1 MKSNVKNKELK
12 AVKRYLYEKGLK
24 HSLKRHTI
32 AEVFFGENRHLSVE
46 KLYDEVKRIDPNIS
60 FSTVYRALKLFER
73 AELAVSRKFMDGIM
87 RFEPV
92 HPKEHHDHLI
102 CVRCGKIIE
111 FKSKK
116 IEDIQKKIS
125 RDYKFELISHK
136 LELYGYCNKCRRGP
150 VNRKP

>member
-1 MKSNVKNKELK
+1 MKSNVKNSELK
-12 AVKRYLYEKGLK
+12 SVRRYLYEKGLK

-32 AEVFFGENRHLSVE
+32 AELFFREDKHLSIE
-46 KLYDEVKRIDPNIS
+46 ELYDKVKKIDPDIS
-60 FSTVYRALKLFER
+60 FSTVYRALRLFER
-73 AELAVSRKFMDGIM
+73 AGLAVSRRFMDGITK
-87 RFEPV
+87 FEPV
-92 HPKEHHDHLI
+92 HPREHHDHLI

-116 IEDIQKKIS
+116 IEDLQKEIA
-125 RDYKFELISHK
+125 RAYKFELLNHR